1 MRKFLVALGLV
12 MAFSAPTFAST
23 NDGDRQIPGPITGA
37 KKYPYEIQVWRT
49 IKGDRNAPDQ
59 IQIVY
64 RTTGVATMTVINS
77 IISDLQRRYIGYRVS
92 NVLPVPYEPDEPIV
106 IEPWNPDGPIV
117 VQPWDPNE
125 PIKWTPKRPEGSV
138 EFQRAE

>member
-106 IEPWNPDGPIV
+106 IEPW
-117 VQPWDPNE
+117 DPNE
-125 PIKWTPKRPEGSV
+125 PIKWKPKRPDGSV